1 MDHDIE
7 PLDMSHADLA
17 EEVRI
22 LRLINETGAL
32 VASELDLARNV
43 QTVVDAGV
51 SLTGAG
57 FGAFFYNAVS
67 DEGEAFL
74 LYALSGAD
82 PAAFSAFPHPRATP
96 IFAPTFHGEG
106 IIRSDDITRDPRYGQ
121 MEPHRGMPAGH
132 LPVRSYLSV
141 PVISRSG
148 EVLGGLFFGHPE
160 AAQFSVRHERIMIS
174 VAAQAASAID
184 NAKVYEAARL
194 EIRKREVAELAFR
207 DTDRRL
213 QAVLNNATVSIFLM
227 DEQQQCVYMNAAA
240 EALTGYRFEETRGR
254 HLHDVIHH
262 TRPDGTPFPLAECAI
277 DRAFP
282 ENNQQQ
288 GEEVFVHKDGSF
300 YPVAFTAS
308 PMRDETGATVGTII
322 EVRDISEERRHVAT
336 RELLMREVDHRARN
350 ALTVVQSLV
359 QLAGA
364 TDVGSYKTVLL
375 GRVGALARA
384 QGSLADRKWEGARV
398 KDLVRDELASL
409 WPEESCDIRGPDVA
423 VSPDQAQPV
432 SMLIHELAT
441 NASKH
446 GALSVVGGK
455 VSVEWSVQGNDLVLI
470 WSESGGPA
478 LKAPE
483 RTGFGSRL
491 VEQLARQL
499 RGEISRE
506 WRADGLQLK
515 LVMPLVPA
523 AVGVPA

>member
-1 MDHDIE
+1 MNHDFE
-7 PLDMSHADLA
+7 PLDMSHAELA

-32 VASELDLARNV
+32 VASELDLERNV
-43 QTVVDAGV
+43 QAVVDAGV

-57 FGAFFYNAVS
+57 FGAFFYNRVS
-67 DEGEAFL
+67 EDGEALL

-96 IFAPTFHGEG
+96 VFAPTFHGEG
-106 IIRSDDITRDPRYGQ
+106 VVRSDDITRDARYGRI
-121 MEPHRGMPAGH
+121 EPHRGMPAGH
-132 LPVRSYLSV
+132 LPVRSYLAV
-141 PVISRSG
+141 PVVSRSG
-148 EVLGGLFFGHPE
+148 EVQGGLFFGHPE
-160 AAQFSVRHERIMIS
+160 PARFSQRHERIMVS
-174 VAAQAASAID
+174 VAAQAAAAID
-184 NAKVYEAARL
+184 NAKLYEGARS
-194 EIRKREVAELAFR
+194 EVRKREVAETALR

-213 QAVLNNATVSIFLM
+213 QAVLDNATVSIFLM
-227 DEQQQCVYMNAAA
+227 DDRQQCVYMNAAA
-240 EALTGYRFEETRGR
+240 ETLTGYRLDETRGR
-254 HLHDVIHH
+254 TLHEVIHH
-262 TRPDGTPFPLAECAI
+262 TRPDGRPFPLAECAI

-308 PMRDETGATVGTII
+308 PMRNEAGVTTGTII
-322 EVRDISEERRHVAT
+322 EVRDISEERRHAAT

-350 ALTVVQSLV
+350 ALSVVQSLV

-364 TDVGSYKTVLL
+364 ADVSSYKAVLI

-384 QGSLADRKWEGARV
+384 QGNLADRKWEGAWV
-398 KDLVRDELASL
+398 KDLVSDELASL
-409 WPEESCDIRGPDVA
+409 WPAEAFDIRGPDVA

-446 GALSVVGGK
+446 GALSVIGGR
-455 VSVEWSVQGNDLVLI
+455 VTVEWSVEAGDLVLV
-470 WSESGGPA
+470 WSETGGPN
-478 LKAPE
+478 LQVPE
-483 RTGFGSRL
+483 RSGFGSRL

-499 RGEISRE
+499 RAVIERE
-506 WRADGLQLK
+506 WRPDGLQLR
-515 LVMPLVPA
+515 LVMPTAPSGA
-523 AVGVPA
+523 SASS

>member
-1 MDHDIE
+1 MNLDTE
-7 PLDMSHADLA
+7 PLDMSHAELA
-17 EEVRI
+17 EEVRL

-32 VASELDLARNV
+32 VASELDLDRNV

-51 SLTGAG
+51 ALTGAA
-57 FGAFFYNAVS
+57 FGAFFYNTVN
-67 DEGEAFL
+67 ENGEAL
-74 LYALSGAD
+74 ALYALSGAD
-82 PAAFSAFPHPRATP
+82 PDAFSAFPHPRPTP
-96 IFAPTFHGEG
+96 VFAPTFHGEG
-106 IIRSDDITRDPRYGQ
+106 VIRSDDITRDPRYGQ
-121 MEPHRGMPAGH
+121 LEPHRGMPKGH
-132 LPVRSYLSV
+132 LPVRSYLAV
-141 PVISRSG
+141 PVVSRSG
-148 EVLGGLFFGHPE
+148 VVVGGLFFGHPKPG
-160 AAQFSVRHERIMIS
+160 QFSARHERIMVG
-174 VAAQAASAID
+174 VAGQAASAID
-184 NAKVYEAARL
+184 NAKLYEAARQ
-194 EIRKREVAELAFR
+194 EIRLREVAELALR

-227 DEQQQCVYMNAAA
+227 DENQQCIYMNAAA
-240 EALTGYRFEETRGR
+240 ETLTGYRFEETRGR
-254 HLHDVIHH
+254 TLHDVIHH

-308 PMRDETGATVGTII
+308 PMRNEGGVTVGTII

-350 ALTVVQSLV
+350 ALTVVMSLV

-364 TDVGSYKTVLL
+364 EDVSTYKTVLT

-384 QGSLADRKWEGARV
+384 QGSLADRKWEGALV
-398 KDLVRDELASL
+398 KDLICDELAYL
-409 WPEESCDIRGPDVA
+409 WPDEAIDIRGPDVA

-446 GALSVVGGK
+446 GALSVVGGR
-455 VSVEWSVQGNDLVLI
+455 VSVEWSVVANELVLD

-478 LKAPE
+478 VEAPD

-499 RGEISRE
+499 RAEISRE
-506 WRADGLQLK
+506 WREDGLHIK
-515 LVMPLVPA
+515 LVMPLVA
-523 AVGVPA
+523 SNAHASV

>member
-1 MDHDIE
+1 MHQDIE
-7 PLDMSHADLA
+7 PQEMSHAALA
-17 EEVRI
+17 EEVRV
-22 LRLINETGAL
+22 LRLINETGAR
-32 VASELDLARNV
+32 VASELNLERNV
-43 QTVVDAGV
+43 QAVVDVGV
-51 SLTGAG
+51 SLTGAE
-57 FGAFFYNAVS
+57 FGAFFYNGVS

-82 PAAFSAFPHPRATP
+82 PAAFSAFPHPRPTP
-96 IFAPTFHGEG
+96 VFAPTFNGEG
-106 IIRSDDITRDPRYGQ
+106 VIRSDDITRDPRYGQ

-132 LPVRSYLSV
+132 LPVRSYLAV
-141 PVISRSG
+141 PVVSRSG
-148 EVLGGLFFGHPE
+148 QALGGLFFGHPE
-160 AAQFSVRHERIMIS
+160 AAQFSARHERIMVA
-174 VAAQAASAID
+174 VAAQAATAID
-184 NAKVYEAARL
+184 NARTYEAARL
-194 EIRKREVAELAFR
+194 EIRKREVAELALQ

-227 DEQQQCVYMNAAA
+227 DDRQQCVYMNAAA

-254 HLHDVIHH
+254 TLHDVIHH
-262 TRPDGTPFPLAECAI
+262 TRPDGSPFPLHECAI

-288 GEEVFVHKDGSF
+288 GEEVFVHRDGSF

-308 PMRDETGATVGTII
+308 PMRDEAGVTVGTII
-322 EVRDISEERRHVAT
+322 EVRDISEERRHAAT

-364 TDVGSYKTVLL
+364 PDVGTYKTVLL

-398 KDLVRDELASL
+398 RDLIRDELASL
-409 WPEESCDIRGPDVA
+409 WPEEASDIRGPDVA

-446 GALSVVGGK
+446 GALSVVGGR
-455 VSVEWSVQGNDLVLI
+455 VRVEWSMQGRDLVLV

-478 LKAPE
+478 LTAPE

-499 RGEISRE
+499 RAEVSRE
-506 WRADGLQLK
+506 WRPDGLQVR
-515 LVMPLVPA
+515 LVMPLAPA
-523 AVGVPA
+523 APGAEA